1 MLRIKKAAIARQ
13 AKGGQEHAAKQKNIT
28 RINELAKKIANYCVC
43 QDYVKL
49 SNFKNTECRI
59 LFEKCFRSIR
69 RSNG

>member
-1 MLRIKKAAIARQ
+1 MLIIKKAAVARQ

-43 QDYVKL
+43 HDFVKL
-49 SNFKNTECRI
+49 SNVENTECRI
-59 LFEKCFRSIR
+59 LFETCSRSIR